1 MGKDNNFENLL
12 NEALR
17 RAGDE
22 QDKELIETMMDLDE
36 TELRNI
42 TRAPHKIRWHQTV
55 YFRAL
60 AACLVLGFVIYGI
73 SQVTIVNPN
82 QSSYATIFN
91 EYYHTP
97 NIDLTAF
104 DAGGDRLNQNN
115 ALNTKGVLEQ
125 ATKLIAQ
132 PGRKS
137 TKQGIAK
144 LENLLNEGKYR
155 KDLEHEIH
163 WYLALGY
170 VKDGQIEKAKKQ
182 LRLIP
187 RSSHHKKDANKLLSE
202 LK

>member
-1 MGKDNNFENLL
+1 MGIDNNFENLL

-115 ALNTKGVLEQ
+115 ALNTKGILEQ
-125 ATKLIAQ
+125 ATRLMAQ

-137 TKQGIAK
+137 TRQGIAK
-144 LENLLNEGKYR
+144 LENLLKGGRYR

-170 VKDGQIEKAKKQ
+170 VKEGQTAKAKEQ
-182 LRLIP
+182 LRMIP
-187 RSSHHKKDANKLLSE
+187 TSSYHKEESIQLLR
-202 LK
+202 KIK